1 MSTNKSISDIFSRPV
16 PKPSANP
23 AAATSSQM
31 QGGKEGQT
39 LLLDHLSIEE
49 LLQLRT
55 QIDERLPVKRLKD
68 MDLEQ
73 EAVIQY
79 LTLKSLLERTLS
91 EDDTAANQKA
101 QVANATAGALQ
112 ALDKMQRDTFTFE
125 RFKGVE
131 NALVAMLNEWPIEM
145 TKKFFEEYERSLYVR

>member
-1 MSTNKSISDIFSRPV
+1 M
-16 PKPSANP
+16 
-23 AAATSSQM
+23 
-31 QGGKEGQT
+31 
-39 LLLDHLSIEE
+39 LLDNLSIEE

-55 QIDERLPVKRLKD
+55 QIDARLPVKRLKD

-101 QVANATAGALQ
+101 QVANATASALQ

-125 RFKGVE
+125 RFKEVE

-145 TKKFFEEYERSLYVR
+145 TKKFFEEYERNLYVRQ

>member
-1 MSTNKSISDIFSRPV
+1 M
-16 PKPSANP
+16 
-23 AAATSSQM
+23 
-31 QGGKEGQT
+31 
-39 LLLDHLSIEE
+39 LLDHLSIEE

>member
-1 MSTNKSISDIFSRPV
+1 M
-16 PKPSANP
+16 
-23 AAATSSQM
+23 
-31 QGGKEGQT
+31 
-39 LLLDHLSIEE
+39 LLDHLSIEE

-101 QVANATAGALQ
+101 QVANATASALQ

-125 RFKGVE
+125 RFKEVE

-145 TKKFFEEYERSLYVR
+145 TKKFFEEYERNLYVRQ

>member
-16 PKPSANP
+16 PKVSVNP
-23 AAATSSQM
+23 ATSSQM
-31 QGGKEGQT
+31 QGSKDGQT

-101 QVANATAGALQ
+101 QVANATASALQ

-125 RFKGVE
+125 RFKEVE

>member
-16 PKPSANP
+16 PKVSANP
-23 AAATSSQM
+23 ATSSQM
-31 QGGKEGQT
+31 QGSKEGQT
-39 LLLDHLSIEE
+39 LLLDHMSIEE

-101 QVANATAGALQ
+101 QVANATASALQ

-125 RFKGVE
+125 RFKEVE